1 VGGLFDSDG
10 RKENRN
16 LFAVRLLFTETVSRV
31 FFMTQ
36 TTAERTAQANL
47 TIQELISAMAE
58 IQKLIASH
66 DRECHWGVLTAEMLG
81 KSYFSLAEALRKVTG
96 NLFFSV

>member
-36 TTAERTAQANL
+36 ATAERTTQAQAQ
-47 TIQELISAMAE
+47 IQEITALIAGVQALISAGVE
-58 IQKLIASH
+58 SPWCDNLTQKELGKAYH
-66 DRECHWGVLTAEMLG
+66 YLAEML
-81 KSYFSLAEALRKVTG
+81 SKVVLDFR
-96 NLFFSV
+96 LFC

>member
-36 TTAERTAQANL
+36 TPAERDTQAN
-47 TIQELISAMAE
+47 IQEIISAIAE
-58 IQKLIASH
+58 VQAIIVANVESPWC
-66 DRECHWGVLTAEMLG
+66 DTIVRAELG
-81 KSYFSLAEALRKVTG
+81 KAYCYLAKELAQRAMRLH
-96 NLFFSV
+96 LDL

>member
-31 FFMTQ
+31 FPMTQ

-58 IQKLIASH
+58 VQKLIASH
-66 DRECHWGVLTAEMLG
+66 DKDCHLGLITGEKLGTA
-81 KSYFSLAEALRKVTG
+81 YYRLAEKLTQAL
-96 NLFFSV
+96 LFC